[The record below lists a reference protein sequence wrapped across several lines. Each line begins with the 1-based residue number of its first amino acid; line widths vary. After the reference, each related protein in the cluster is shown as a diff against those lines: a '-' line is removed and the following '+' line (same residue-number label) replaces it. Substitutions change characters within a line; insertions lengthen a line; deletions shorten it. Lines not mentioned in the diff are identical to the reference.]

1 MAEAIP
7 RGPQGGTR
15 NPIYTGRAPL
25 QLANGS
31 AINPSPATN
40 PGSGWQGP
48 GPTMPAGYQQ
58 QQQAWQQQ
66 QQLQES
72 GGSGPVEI
80 EPGVYVWPNGQQL
93 TPQEVQS
100 LNLEGVVSQGPTNA
114 AELLA
119 QEEAT
124 AAVPATATAA
134 PATTSASW
142 LDENTIT
149 ASYTNGQVLLAAG
162 AVLGL
167 VYLFKKR

>member
-1 MAEAIP
+1 MAEAIA

-31 AINPSPATN
+31 AINPSPAT
-40 PGSGWQGP
+40 SGPLGP
-48 GPTMPAGYQQ
+48 VPSMPAGWQA

-93 TPQEVQS
+93 TPAEVQS

-124 AAVPATATAA
+124 AAPATATAA
-134 PATTSASW
+134 AATSSPSW

-149 ASYTNGQVLLAAG
+149 ASYTNGQVVLAGG